1 MFADPSFAPGVLVA
15 AGLAMFAGALVQGS
29 LGLGAGLVVVPVFG
43 LAAPER
49 LPQVLILATLPL
61 AVAMAVRER
70 VALRPRAVAW
80 LTLGA
85 VPGAVAGLGL
95 VLWVPGPALGVLFG
109 AVTLVG
115 SLAGLSC
122 LEVVPT
128 DRARLLAGFAAGV
141 MGSSAGLAGPPL
153 AVLYARGERHE
164 LRATLAVVFIVVS
177 LETLAGLAAVGRLAL
192 VDLGLSVLLL
202 GPMAA
207 GFVASQRLDRELSAL
222 AVRRG
227 VLLAAAAAGLVLLVR
242 ASAKLA

>member
-29 LGLGAGLVVVPVFG
+29 LGLGAGLVVVPVLG

-49 LPQVLILATLPL
+49 LPQVLILTTLPL

-70 VALRPRAVAW
+70 AALRPRAVAW
-80 LTLGA
+80 LTFGA

-115 SLAGLSC
+115 SLAGLSR
-122 LEVVPT
+122 LGVVPS
-128 DRARLLAGFAAGV
+128 DRARLLAGLAAGV

-153 AVLYARGERHE
+153 ALLHARSERDE
-164 LRATLAVVFIVVS
+164 LRATLAVVFVVVS
-177 LETLAGLAAVGRLAL
+177 LETLAGLAAVGRLAP

-207 GFVASQRLDRELSAL
+207 GFVASQRLDRGLSAL

-227 VLLAAAAAGLVLLVR
+227 VLLAAAAAGLVLLVQ